1 MVNIT
6 RASQYFGA
14 IAGVNNGNFE
24 ENVFISDKLAGIDR
38 VSYGGKAEPIGY
50 EELIKRRS
58 IPDGFYDFT
67 LKFVAD
73 GVVLHSLTFQYG
85 DSISDSEYPDI
96 PKKDGH
102 YGEWDITELEN
113 LTFDTVVSVIYTPY
127 TTVISGGARE
137 EDGKNI
143 FLVEGEFRADD
154 ALTITKGADTD
165 GLTLKESIFVKDS
178 LSESWVITI
187 PEDGVAKNK
196 VHFLPTSNN
205 TKIFLKTNGQWT
217 EVEATEFGSY
227 LVFEA
232 EGGIVEIAAV
242 NHDVNIL
249 TIVIL
254 GGVVLIGAGVAVT
267 ICIIKKKKSTPTEKV
282 EEDN

>member
-14 IAGVNNGNFE
+14 IAGVMGGNFE
-24 ENVFISDKLAGIDR
+24 ENVFISDTLAGIDR
-38 VSYGGKAEPIGY
+38 VSYGGKAEPIAY

-58 IPDGFYDFT
+58 IPDGFYGFT

-73 GVVLHSLTFQYG
+73 GVVLHSLTFRYG
-85 DSISDSEYPDI
+85 DSISDSEYPEI

-102 YGEWDITELEN
+102 YGEWDITELNN

-127 TTVISGGARE
+127 TTVISGGERE
-137 EDGKNI
+137 EGGKNI
-143 FLVEGEFRADD
+143 FLVEGEFRTDD
-154 ALTITKGADTD
+154 TLTITKGANTD

-178 LSESWVITI
+178 LNESWVITV

-196 VHFLPTSNN
+196 VHFLPSTDHARIFV
-205 TKIFLKTNGQWT
+205 KISGEWT
-217 EVEATEFGSY
+217 QADATEFGSY

-232 EGGIVEIAAV
+232 EGNTVEIAV
-242 NHDVNIL
+242 IRHTVRIL
-249 TIVIL
+249 PIAII
-254 GGVVLIGAGVAVT
+254 GGVVLIGATAAIV
-267 ICIIKKKKSTPTEKV
+267 ICIINKKKKEQV
-282 EEDN
+282 